1 MIVALAGI
9 LAAVGFFLLVRLLWL
24 KAQPKGHAALLT
36 AATIAL
42 VVGLLLLAATG
53 RLHWL
58 VALGAAIFPFLRRL
72 LAFMPIWQI
81 LRRFAPM
88 AGQAFSHS
96 PGAAPGAAPGGAPEH
111 SEVQTG
117 DLKMTLHHASGEM
130 DGDVL
135 AGQFQ
140 GRRLSGMGL
149 DELRTL
155 RATLTD
161 SQSAPLLDT
170 YMERRF
176 GSAQGGAGQEQDRGT
191 GATSDAGMTE
201 SRALEILGLEP
212 GASEQEIVEAHRRLM
227 QRLHPDRGGSTF
239 LAATLNE
246 AKRVLLKR

>member
-9 LAAVGFFLLVRLLWL
+9 MAAVGFFLLVRLLWL
-24 KAQPKGHAALLT
+24 KAQPKGHVALLT
-36 AATIAL
+36 GASIAL

-72 LAFMPIWQI
+72 LAFLPIWQI

-96 PGAAPGAAPGGAPEH
+96 PGAAPGGAPEH

-117 DLKMTLHHASGEM
+117 DLRMTLHHASGEM
-130 DGDVL
+130 DGEVL

-140 GRRLSGMGL
+140 GRRLSGMSL

-176 GSAQGGAGQEQDRGT
+176 GSAQGGAGQEQDRGA
-191 GATSDAGMTE
+191 GATTDAGMTE
-201 SRALEILGLEP
+201 SRAFEILGLEP
-212 GASEQEIVEAHRRLM
+212 GASEQDIVEAHRRLI

>member
-9 LAAVGFFLLVRLLWL
+9 MAAVGFFLLVRLLWL
-24 KAQPKGHAALLT
+24 KAQPKGQVAMLT
-36 AATIAL
+36 VATIAL
-42 VVGLLLLAATG
+42 VAGLALLAATG

-58 VALGAAIFPFLRRL
+58 VALGAAVFPFLRRL
-72 LAFMPIWQI
+72 LAIMPFWQM

-88 AGQAFSHS
+88 VGQPFSQ
-96 PGAAPGAAPGGAPEH
+96 AQGGTSAPEH

-130 DGDVL
+130 DGEVL
-135 AGQFQ
+135 VGPHQ
-140 GRRLSGMGL
+140 GRRLSEMDL
-149 DELRTL
+149 DDLNAL
-155 RATLTD
+155 RASLRDT
-161 SQSAPLLDT
+161 QSAPLLDA

-176 GSAQGGAGQEQDRGT
+176 GSRQDGAEHQGDQGT
-191 GATSDAGMTE
+191 GAAGSDPRMTE
-201 SRALEILGLEP
+201 SRALEVLGLEP
-212 GASEQEIVEAHRRLM
+212 GASEQDIVDAHRRLM

>member
-9 LAAVGFFLLVRLLWL
+9 MAAVGFFLLVRLLWL
-24 KAQPKGHAALLT
+24 KAQPKGQIAMLT

-42 VVGLLLLAATG
+42 VAGLALLAATG

-58 VALGAAIFPFLRRL
+58 VALGAAVFPFLRRL
-72 LAFMPIWQI
+72 LAIMPFWQM

-88 AGQAFSHS
+88 AGQPFSQ
-96 PGAAPGAAPGGAPEH
+96 AQGGNSAPEH

-130 DGDVL
+130 DGEVL
-135 AGQFQ
+135 VGPHQ
-140 GRRLSGMGL
+140 GRRLSEMDL
-149 DELRTL
+149 DDLNAL
-155 RATLTD
+155 RASLRDT
-161 SQSAPLLDT
+161 QSAPLLDA
-170 YMERRF
+170 YMDRRF
-176 GSAQGGAGQEQDRGT
+176 GSRQDGAEHQEDHGT
-191 GATSDAGMTE
+191 GAAGSDPKMTE
-201 SRALEILGLEP
+201 SRALEVLGLEP
-212 GASEQEIVEAHRRLM
+212 GASEQDIVDAHRRLM

>member
-24 KAQPKGHAALLT
+24 KAQPKGSAALLT

-42 VVGLLLLAATG
+42 VAGLLLLAATG

-96 PGAAPGAAPGGAPEH
+96 PGAAPGGAPEH
-111 SEVQTG
+111 SEVQTE

-130 DGDVL
+130 DGEVL
-135 AGQFQ
+135 TGQFQ
-140 GRRLSGMGL
+140 GRQLSGMDL
-149 DELRTL
+149 DDLRTL
-155 RATLTD
+155 RAMLQD
-161 SQSAPLLDT
+161 ARSAPLLDT

-176 GSAQGGAGQEQDRGT
+176 GSAQGGAGQERSA
-191 GATSDAGMTE
+191 GASADAGMTE

-212 GASEQEIVEAHRRLM
+212 GASEQDIVEAHRRLM